1 MTLQFDPDRKP
12 SGFSAT
18 AKAAAALNGKPAA
31 AAAPEAPSAP
41 QSSAPASIPQAGA
54 PDPGATHEQTIEARL
69 EAIFRRMIAT
79 VNAGELAGA
88 EGLSAEALELAK
100 REGTA
105 VMVERFQCN
114 RANILA
120 LVGRGDEAVVSMR
133 KLLLSSKDTG
143 NRFLAA
149 YAIAQHHF
157 VRTENE
163 RSMFYARQAFRY
175 AEEQASDEH
184 LAWCNN
190 LLGTLLLRESY
201 FEEACVNLE
210 DALKFYPAGY
220 ERAGILANLGY
231 CLAVNGRITLA
242 FRHMMASLRMMNQRK
257 LGPWRRFP
265 HLALAYAYLE
275 IGRHRRSIAHAQ
287 KALQI
292 SAGCPGADEQWK
304 NSLYLLGEAKKIC
317 GRDGE
322 AYEHFTELQKHF
334 YPEQPF
340 IVDVLMATDVR
351 KMINLMA

>member
-1 MTLQFDPDRKP
+1 MALQFDPDRKR
-12 SGFSAT
+12 SGVSES
-18 AKAAAALNGKPAA
+18 LESSSSQSQPAVT
-31 AAAPEAPSAP
+31 P
-41 QSSAPASIPQAGA
+41 IG
-54 PDPGATHEQTIEARL
+54 DRL
-69 EAIFRRMIAT
+69 EAIFRQMIAT
-79 VNAGELAGA
+79 VNAGELAEA
-88 EGLSAEALELAK
+88 EKLSADALALAK
-100 REGTA
+100 REGTPT
-105 VMVERFQCN
+105 MVERFLCN

-120 LVGRGDEAVVSMR
+120 LVGRGDEAVLSMR
-133 KLLLSSKDTG
+133 KLLLSSTDTG

-175 AEEQASDEH
+175 AEEQGSDEH

-201 FEEACVNLE
+201 FEEACINFE

-231 CLAVNGRITLA
+231 CLAVGGRITVA
-242 FRHMMASLRMMNQRK
+242 FRHMMASLRMMNRLE

-275 IGRHRRSIAHAQ
+275 IGRHQRAIQHAE
-287 KALQI
+287 KALEI
-292 SAGCPGADEQWK
+292 SAHSPGADEQWK
-304 NSLYLLGEAKKIC
+304 NSLYLLGEAKKVC
-317 GRDGE
+317 GRDAE
-322 AYEHFTELQKHF
+322 AYEHFIELQKHF